1 MQRVKTVLC
10 EDIQY
15 VFIMILTVNYTNPSS
30 KAFYHREQIYC
41 TCRDMPCLLLNKIA
55 WFTVH
60 EHSLVHVNV
69 LLNVL
74 KEYLEVRPSFTYPLL
89 F

>member
-1 MQRVKTVLC
+1 MQRVKTVC
-10 EDIQY
+10 VRTY
-15 VFIMILTVNYTNPSS
+15 VFIMILTVNYTKLSITES
-30 KAFYHREQIYC
+30 RYSVY
-41 TCRDMPCLLLNKIA
+41 TCRDMSCLLLNKFA

-74 KEYLEVRPSFTYPLL
+74 KEYLEVRPSFTYALS